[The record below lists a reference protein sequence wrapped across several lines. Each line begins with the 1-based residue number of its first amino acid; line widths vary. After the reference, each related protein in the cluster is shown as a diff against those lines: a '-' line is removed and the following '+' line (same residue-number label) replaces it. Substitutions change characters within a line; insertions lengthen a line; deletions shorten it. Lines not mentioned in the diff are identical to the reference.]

1 MSHDH
6 RSSIRLPL
14 ELLARLRWEGQAG
27 DYKESEGRTVNISG
41 NGLFLTVPAR
51 LDPETPITFTL
62 ILPPEITNTPIELVG
77 HGRVVRSGQ
86 AGEAEGIAAIIDD
99 YQLRARGFDA

>member
-14 ELLARLRWEGQAG
+14 ELLARLRWKGQAG
-27 DYKESEGRTVNISG
+27 DYREAEGRTANISG

-51 LDPETPITFTL
+51 LDPETPISFTVTF
-62 ILPPEITNTPIELVG
+62 PPEITNTPIELVG
-77 HGRVVRSGQ
+77 QGRVVRSGQ
-86 AGEAEGIAAIIDD
+86 VGEPEGIAAIIDD
-99 YQLRARGFDA
+99 YQLLPRNFDA